1 MAIPLGP
8 GDRRFMHS
16 GRRPHQIG
24 RRGVY
29 QGTMRVKFGP
39 TLAVFRGE
47 AKLAY
52 DHAVRRCTIEGRGI
66 DGPGASRANVSGAVE
81 ASGGGTTLLKVEG
94 HFNVSGP
101 LETFANAG
109 GAHLGCGSDY
119 RRHNHAGML
128 RKSRTFV
135 PQY

>member
-52 DHAVRRCTIEGRGI
+52 DHSFRRCTIEGRGI
-66 DGPGASRANVSGAVE
+66 DG
-81 ASGGGTTLLKVEG
+81 
-94 HFNVSGP
+94 
-101 LETFANAG
+101 
-109 GAHLGCGSDY
+109 
-119 RRHNHAGML
+119 
-128 RKSRTFV
+128 RK
-135 PQY
+135 